1 MNITKIVQQERQK
14 TRYSL
19 FVDGKYAFS
28 LSEGALLESKL
39 AVGQELNADE
49 LKRWKQESADDKI
62 AGNTLRYAAMR
73 PRSTWE
79 IEQYLR
85 RKNASPALASRIV
98 DKLTTMGLLDDAAF
112 ARTWIQNRRLLRPTS
127 VRKLQQELRAKRVAD
142 EVIDEALT
150 GEEAGTD
157 LAALRALVAKKRSL
171 SKYKADP
178 LKLMQYL
185 ARQGF
190 SYSDIKMVLGET
202 NL

>member
-112 ARTWIQNRRLLRPTS
+112 
-127 VRKLQQELRAKRVAD
+127 
-142 EVIDEALT
+142 
-150 GEEAGTD
+150 
-157 LAALRALVAKKRSL
+157 
-171 SKYKADP
+171 
-178 LKLMQYL
+178 
-185 ARQGF
+185 
-190 SYSDIKMVLGET
+190 
-202 NL
+202 